1 MSQSL
6 RGLARAYGN
15 EEISEVKF
23 FREPLVHFL
32 LIGAAIFV
40 VSGLVGQPD
49 AEVQERAI
57 TITSG
62 EIAWL
67 TDSWEKRWNR
77 PPTPQERQGLINQ
90 YLREMILYREAV
102 AMGLDRDD
110 TVIRRRL
117 AQKLEFLS
125 QDLITPQP
133 PAEDELQTYFEEHID
148 RYQAPD
154 LITMTHVFIDPDQR
168 GDQTLVDAEA
178 VKAKLQALAEPPQ
191 DAQSYGDSFMLQS
204 YYPERSEAELLK
216 LFGSGFASSVFELA
230 PQQWH
235 GPVLSGYG
243 THLVYV
249 HARQEMEPPTLAEVE
264 EQVRQDWENDKREQL
279 NEQFV
284 ASMIARY
291 DVTIEDTPG
300 AEDTGAAK
308 EQSQ

>member
-1 MSQSL
+1 MKL
-6 RGLARAYGN
+6 L
-15 EEISEVKF
+15 
-23 FREPLVHFL
+23 REPLVHFL
-32 LIGAAIFV
+32 VIGAAIFV
-40 VSGLVGQPD
+40 LFGLMGQQD
-49 AEVQERAI
+49 VEEKERAI

-62 EIAWL
+62 EINWL
-67 TDSWEKRWNR
+67 TDAWQKRWNR
-77 PPTPQERQGLINQ
+77 PPTAEERDGLIQQ

-102 AMGLDRDD
+102 AMGLDKDD

-133 PAEDELQTYFEEHID
+133 PSEDELQSYFEAYID

-154 LITMTHVFIDPDQR
+154 LITLTHVFIDPDKR
-168 GDQTLVDAEA
+168 GNQTLVDAE
-178 VKAKLQALAEPPQ
+178 VIKKQLQALKEPPQ
-191 DAQSYGDSFMLQS
+191 DARSYGDPFMLQS
-204 YYPERSEAELLK
+204 YYPERSEDELLK
-216 LFGSGFASSVFELA
+216 LFGSGFARSVFELA

-249 HARQEMEPPTLAEVE
+249 HDHQKAQPPVFADVK
-264 EQVRQDWENDKREQL
+264 EQVRLEWESDKRKQL

-291 DVTIEDTPG
+291 DVTIEDG
-300 AEDTGAAK
+300 ATGGQGK
-308 EQSQ
+308 

>member
-1 MSQSL
+1 MHNTIVRL
-6 RGLARAYGN
+6 
-15 EEISEVKF
+15 IK
-23 FREPLVHFL
+23 EPLVHFL
-32 LIGAAIFV
+32 VIGAAIFV
-40 VSGLVGQPD
+40 LFGLMGQQ
-49 AEVQERAI
+49 EVEENERAI

-62 EIAWL
+62 EINWL
-67 TDSWEKRWNR
+67 TDAWRKRWNR
-77 PPTPQERQGLINQ
+77 PPTAEERDGLIQQ

-102 AMGLDRDD
+102 AMGLDKDD

-133 PAEDELQTYFEEHID
+133 PTDDELQAYFAEHID

-154 LITMTHVFIDPDQR
+154 LVTMTHVFIDPDLR
-168 GDQTLVDAEA
+168 GDRTLKDAE
-178 VKAKLQALAEPPQ
+178 VIKAQLQALKEPPQ
-191 DAQSYGDSFMLQS
+191 DARAYGDSFMLQS

-216 LFGSGFASSVFELA
+216 LFGSGFARSVFELT

-249 HARQEMEPPTLAEVE
+249 HDHQKSEPPRFKEVE
-264 EQVRQDWENDKREQL
+264 AQVRQEWESDKREQL

-284 ASMIARY
+284 ASVVARY
-291 DVTIEDTPG
+291 DVTIEDAPIG
-300 AEDTGAAK
+300 EDTAVSK
-308 EQSQ
+308 EKAQK